1 MLRDDKVIE
10 DIKNGNSARINFF
23 KNKIKEEL
31 EKSGIK
37 GEDATVNEILKR
49 AMETYTA
56 NVKLPFLF
64 HIKALI
70 KNNDKNT
77 DTSNLSQKE
86 YDVIKLY
93 LTKENDEYLSRG
105 EIADRLR
112 FKLDEV
118 IEIIEKLQKDEYNIE
133 SIFPNYKALL
143 KERESFFENKNNVL
157 SEKQTMLLI
166 DYCGVFDK
174 DITLKKLAR
183 KNNTS
188 IYEIKK
194 ELKNIFKLLNIGNNL
209 ENLLEKYSNIKDT
222 LIERSIDVKVKLK
235 KLDDGKNSLIATNFK
250 RKVRLNKYDVTM
262 LNLLDSYNKMT
273 ITEDEIKKAG
283 FKSIE
288 DFITERNKFIGRIK
302 SDSLLLDYIDK
313 LYPSL
318 DIRNFITMPRLT
330 ASAFRAL
337 KLMNSSDIIND
348 EEELKENGFSSIN
361 RFNYIKHTAILE
373 LKKSKYLLAHALLVL
388 EDLKTLDLGEDQ
400 NKKDEFGLTE
410 KERKMLTLLNEHG
423 DLTNKELAEMA
434 GFKSI
439 IEFSNRKY
447 NLLRKIKAN
456 KDLYLKV
463 ISRFPNIIMKKE
475 KESTK
480 LSDKN
485 KELLSIMASEDEDK
499 LSTDEITLRLGYS
512 SPSSYSSSKSI
523 LINRLHTN
531 ESLKR
536 EALLIYPS
544 LMTDSDIKN
553 LAIRFTSEE
562 IRFLQEFCFIRN
574 NNLVYQSDSQ
584 IGKKINLNLQELE
597 SIKNNCTVNVVKNMA
612 IGNNLDIILWP
623 NFTVEFITREN
634 FKENTSLDIDYS
646 DLKCIEKEKILE
658 GVNNL
663 EQSIFKDYVSTCTLK
678 EKVALALR
686 LGYFSKRFFTSEEV
700 SIILDMSEI
709 DVITLTK
716 DCLNKSKNI
725 YIEKTQKTKVLI

>member
-337 KLMNSSDIIND
+337 KLRNSSDIIND

-480 LSDKN
+480 LSEKN

-523 LINRLHTN
+523 PINRLHTN

-646 DLKCIEKEKILE
+646 DLKCIEKENILE

>member
-235 KLDDGKNSLIATNFK
+235 KEN
-250 RKVRLNKYDVTM
+250 
-262 LNLLDSYNKMT
+262 
-273 ITEDEIKKAG
+273 IKPHFQIHHLKAV
-283 FKSIE
+283 KS
-288 DFITERNKFIGRIK
+288 
-302 SDSLLLDYIDK
+302 
-313 LYPSL
+313 
-318 DIRNFITMPRLT
+318 
-330 ASAFRAL
+330 
-337 KLMNSSDIIND
+337 
-348 EEELKENGFSSIN
+348 
-361 RFNYIKHTAILE
+361 
-373 LKKSKYLLAHALLVL
+373 
-388 EDLKTLDLGEDQ
+388 
-400 NKKDEFGLTE
+400 
-410 KERKMLTLLNEHG
+410 
-423 DLTNKELAEMA
+423 
-434 GFKSI
+434 
-439 IEFSNRKY
+439 
-447 NLLRKIKAN
+447 
-456 KDLYLKV
+456 
-463 ISRFPNIIMKKE
+463 NII
-475 KESTK
+475 
-480 LSDKN
+480 
-485 KELLSIMASEDEDK
+485 
-499 LSTDEITLRLGYS
+499 
-512 SPSSYSSSKSI
+512 
-523 LINRLHTN
+523 
-531 ESLKR
+531 
-536 EALLIYPS
+536 
-544 LMTDSDIKN
+544 
-553 LAIRFTSEE
+553 
-562 IRFLQEFCFIRN
+562 
-574 NNLVYQSDSQ
+574 
-584 IGKKINLNLQELE
+584 
-597 SIKNNCTVNVVKNMA
+597 
-612 IGNNLDIILWP
+612 
-623 NFTVEFITREN
+623 
-634 FKENTSLDIDYS
+634 
-646 DLKCIEKEKILE
+646 
-658 GVNNL
+658 
-663 EQSIFKDYVSTCTLK
+663 
-678 EKVALALR
+678 
-686 LGYFSKRFFTSEEV
+686 
-700 SIILDMSEI
+700 
-709 DVITLTK
+709 
-716 DCLNKSKNI
+716 
-725 YIEKTQKTKVLI
+725 